1 MKTEPV
7 KNRIVC
13 SNMETTYNYNSKNSE
28 KLGQL
33 QEFSNKY
40 FVKIS
45 EFFGAPV
52 KPDNSYTGHKSFC
65 FCTESNQQVSTLSQR
80 LCLALY

>member
-1 MKTEPV
+1 M
-7 KNRIVC
+7 
-13 SNMETTYNYNSKNSE
+13 NSKNSE

-33 QEFSNKY
+33 QEFAYKY
-40 FVKIS
+40 CVKVS
-45 EFFGAPV
+45 EFFDAPV
-52 KPDNSYTGHKSFC
+52 KPDNSNIGHKSFC